1 MCEQVAVWA
10 QVISSTTASSSIE
23 CQKWVNIAKGREEPL
38 RKHAGAGTALTA
50 TFKVHVGM
58 DSVAMPADATR
69 GSTLTIAL
77 GGMHQKSMTSMK
89 SKCAHRA
96 HRGARI
102 STPGHQAQSTHIRIR
117 GQLQGKKVG
126 EQKHCQCNM
135 QSRSP

>member
-1 MCEQVAVWA
+1 MCEQVAVCA

-23 CQKWVNIAKGREEPL
+23 CHIAKGGEEKIRE
-38 RKHAGAGTALTA
+38 HAGAGTALTA

-58 DSVAMPADATR
+58 DSVAMPADTTR
-69 GSTLTIAL
+69 GSTLQIAL
-77 GGMHQKSMTSMK
+77 GGMYQKSVK
-89 SKCAHRA
+89 SKSVKSKDAHL
-96 HRGARI
+96 GARI

-135 QSRSP
+135 QSRSQ

>member
-1 MCEQVAVWA
+1 MCEQVAVCA

-58 DSVAMPADATR
+58 DSVAMPADTTR
-69 GSTLTIAL
+69 GSTLQIAL
-77 GGMHQKSMTSMK
+77 GGMYQKSVK
-89 SKCAHRA
+89 SKSVKSKDAHL
-96 HRGARI
+96 GTRI

-135 QSRSP
+135 QSRSQ